1 MINSLIFIFFLCIFC
16 SFNLFPQNS
25 SKSWKSLEENDSLV
39 IHKLSINSKY
49 NDYSPV
55 YINNILYFTSD
66 RRNKYTNEAA
76 LRFNSSIYRTRKIES
91 DWEKPK
97 MCYFFNSDDYTAIAG
112 YHFAGVELYTYKTI
126 NNGSLYFS
134 GLNEKGQWTRPQQ
147 FKPPI
152 RTENHQQSITQT
164 DDLIVISSYQSGEN
178 KYDLFWTRKGSVP
191 VEFFPIS
198 IVNSPANEIDVSF
211 APDGKTLY
219 FSSNRD
225 KENSGFDIYYTIF
238 DENHQWTPPVNLG
251 EVVNTYSDE
260 RWFADYDSVFFF
272 SSNRFDDNDYFN
284 IYMGYIISPP
294 IDTVIDVEQMD
305 TIIVETI
312 EKEIIEEKIIDEIIE
327 VIEGDEIIEVTEED
341 EETYFAY
348 VQIGAYY
355 KYKSIEEFK
364 NNFIAFDTTDIFM
377 ETLET
382 KKGPLNRFI
391 INQKYYTLEE
401 ATLRQREAIKQQK
414 DKINK
419 EQLKHDDV
427 IIAVYNKAKERVMI
441 YFDVEKN
448 LYLILKGDKRIIF

>member
-1 MINSLIFIFFLCIFC
+1 MINPLLFIFFLSIFC

-25 SKSWKSLEENDSLV
+25 PKSWKSLEENDSLV

-49 NDYSPV
+49 NDFSPV

-112 YHFAGVELYTYKTI
+112 YHSDGIELYTYKTF

-134 GLNEKGQWTRPQQ
+134 KLNEKGLWTSPRR

-152 RTENHQQSITQT
+152 RTENHEQSIAQT
-164 DDLIVISSYQSGEN
+164 DNLIVISSNRSEEN
-178 KYDLFWTRKGSVP
+178 KYDLFWARKGSVP
-191 VEFFPIS
+191 VEFLPIS
-198 IVNSPANEIDVSF
+198 LVNSPANEIDVSF

-225 KENSGFDIYYTIF
+225 KENSGFDIYYTVF
-238 DENHQWTPPVNLG
+238 DENQEWTSPVNLG
-251 EVVNTYSDE
+251 EVVNTSFDE

-294 IDTVIDVEQMD
+294 MDTVIDVEPLD

-327 VIEGDEIIEVTEED
+327 VIEEE

-355 KYKSIEEFK
+355 KYKSLEEFRT
-364 NNFIAFDTTDIFM
+364 NFIAFDTTDIFM

-391 INQKYYTLEE
+391 INQEYYTLEE
-401 ATLRQREAIKQQK
+401 ATLRQREAKKQQK
-414 DKINK
+414 DKINRK
-419 EQLKHDDV
+419 QLKHDDV

-441 YFDVEKN
+441 YYDVEKN
-448 LYLILKGDKRIIF
+448 SYLILKGDKKIIF